1 METVARTAYSHS
13 HMRRIVGLAS
23 GLAVISFVAIVFGAG
38 ATTVRATAA
47 TQITGT
53 WTGKIDG
60 SAAPS
65 EQLTIKVKSGERKG
79 TWSVSASCHGTLVL
93 KDISKGFHHFNRIAA
108 TGASCSGG
116 SGGGVDCLKRDGS
129 RVLDEYA
136 PAYSTGWNTGLLTR
150 KH

>member
-1 METVARTAYSHS
+1 MD
-13 HMRRIVGLAS
+13 
-23 GLAVISFVAIVFGAG
+23 
-38 ATTVRATAA
+38 
-47 TQITGT
+47 
-53 WTGKIDG
+53 GKIHG

-65 EQLTIKVKSGERKG
+65 EQLTVKVRSGERKG

-108 TGASCSGG
+108 TGATCSGG

-136 PAYSTGWNTGLLTR
+136 PAHSTGWNTGLLTR
-150 KH
+150 TH